1 MIIWRVWPLFLLLLV
16 GCSPFVGSPNEAGL
30 KGFTMVQGVPPV
42 AQEQND
48 DCGPAA
54 LASLFGHR
62 GQAVSVAE
70 IRQAVYDPRLGGS
83 LLADMENFAW
93 YRGTATRSGSG
104 SLELLEQSVDAGRPV
119 LVLLETG
126 LWRVRRPH
134 YLVVFG
140 YDRDRFLARDGA
152 LGTVLIDKSDLDRR
166 WAAYNRLFL
175 TLE

>member
-1 MIIWRVWPLFLLLLV
+1 MTRWLVWSLLFLLLG
-16 GCSPFVGSPNEAGL
+16 GCSPFVGSPDESVL
-30 KGFTMVQGVPPV
+30 KDFKMVEGVPSV
-42 AQEQND
+42 AQEHDD

-54 LASLFGHR
+54 LAALFGHR
-62 GQAVSVAE
+62 GEAVPVAE

-93 YRGTATRSGSG
+93 YRGIATRSGTG
-104 SLELLEQSVDAGRPV
+104 SLSFLEQSVDAGQPV
-119 LVLLETG
+119 LILVETG

-140 YDRDRFLARDGA
+140 YDRDRFLARDGS
-152 LGTVLIDKSDLDRR
+152 LGTVLINKNDLDRR

-175 TLE
+175 FLE